1 MNQSVFSSGKELRE
15 IVNQTDLEPAI
26 SAAEYSQSSV
36 FAAGI

>member
-15 IVNQTDLEPAI
+15 IVNQAKMEPAI
-26 SAAEYSQSSV
+26 AAAEYSQSSL